1 MNPRISKK
9 ERGLLKG
16 AIRRVFSRSEVRRA
30 VVEASRIV
38 YTDPARPRVTKLSMC
53 STCKQPVP
61 TYLLQVDHVEP
72 IVKVTETLEDLSW
85 DELVNRIWCGEEN
98 LEPVCKPCH
107 TIKSKAEN
115 ALRRKHKKEMS
126 SGKK

>member
-1 MNPRISKK
+1 MNSRISKK

-38 YTDPARPRVTKLSMC
+38 YTDPKRPRVTKWSMC
-53 STCKQPVP
+53 SACKQPTP
-61 TYLLQVDHVEP
+61 TYLIQIDHIEP
-72 IVKVTETLEDLSW
+72 IIGTDESMEEISW
-85 DELVNRIWCGEEN
+85 DELVNRIWCEETN
-98 LEPVCKPCH
+98 LTPVCKPCH
-107 TIKSKAEN
+107 TLKTKAEN